1 MNSDNV
7 GAGGTAYE
15 KMRLSSYGH
24 LSFAG
29 DTDTYIHHP
38 EDNEIAITCSGG
50 YIPLLRVGTGGNNA
64 TVGIKTDS
72 NLVTNGEAFSVR
84 GYSSFKSLND
94 GYAAIYT
101 HNEEQ
106 GNSTIASHIL
116 LNWNGANRAGFG
128 VDTDNATLIM
138 ANQNAISFRT
148 GATQLSGTELSLI
161 HI

>member
-1 MNSDNV
+1 M
-7 GAGGTAYE
+7 
-15 KMRLSSYGH
+15 SSYGH

-50 YIPLLRVGTGGNNA
+50 TFPLLRVGTGGNNA
-64 TVGIKTDS
+64 TVGIKTDG
-72 NLVTNGEAFSVR
+72 NLVTNSEALSVR

-106 GNSTIASHIL
+106 SNNTNASHIL
-116 LNWNGANRAGFG
+116 LTLYDANEQD
-128 VDTDNATLIM
+128 VIDMITLLIM
-138 ANQNAISFRT
+138 NQNAISFKT
-148 GATQLSGTELSLI
+148 GATQLGGTEKVH
-161 HI
+161 HIRW